1 MKAVVTGPRTWI
13 LPLIHE
19 EEEGREADTTQ
30 WWASDYILL
39 VTTVQG
45 ADMVQLCFYQRDDD
59 CEIEERDLDDLPLG
73 IESRLFHEVDGETH
87 GRVWSLD
94 RIVGLPVDRLPGLT
108 GALADAHGWA
118 LARERRAEL
127 VKLAEELEG

>member
-1 MKAVVTGPRTWI
+1 MKAVATGPRTWI
-13 LPLIHE
+13 LPLIH

-45 ADMVQLCFYQRDDD
+45 ADMVQLCFYERDDD
-59 CEIEERDLDDLPLG
+59 CEIEERDPDDLPLG
-73 IESRLFHEVDGETH
+73 IESRLFHEVDGETY

-94 RIVGLPVDRLPGLT
+94 RNQEKRDG
-108 GALADAHGWA
+108 
-118 LARERRAEL
+118 
-127 VKLAEELEG
+127 